1 MSTHPTTSRLCL
13 SRHLF
18 AAHTTLDLKC
28 ENSGRRVPEAFSI
41 PSLKYDEAMELAYF
55 GAQVL
60 HPSAMVP
67 CIDNGIP
74 VYIRN
79 IFNRDFKGTVISGRS
94 ATLQDADAAMRMHSS
109 GTVVLLYCSTSLC
122 HCKRARACRCAGAS
136 VSACRCA
143 PANARVSH
151 PCINLQR
158 ASLAGRLTCC
168 SHAAR
173 TADKSEAG
181 LASKAPVIPI
191 KGITSIDKVS
201 IVNLEGASLIGVPGV
216 AQRFMAAMSTAN
228 INVLMITQASS
239 EHSICVAVPHD
250 QGEKALT
257 ALKSQFEL
265 ELARSTIN
273 SVSLLTDM
281 SVVAIIGEG
290 MAFSPGVAAR
300 FLKALAQGRV
310 NVRAIAQGSS
320 ERQIAAVVNAED
332 ASRALRSVH
341 QAFTL
346 SDTVVSVAV
355 LGATG
360 AVGANFLK
368 QLEQTANTALTTL
381 GIQIKVMHAASSKK
395 IVSDEKF
402 LGLNIQNLEEQ
413 LEASDVAADLDT
425 LTELIASDVN
435 PHRVVI
441 DLTNSNKI
449 PDYYEKW
456 IKAGVHV
463 LGHNKY
469 MGSGDLK
476 RYKSIKSALRFG
488 TAQWQYGATVGAALP
503 VLSTASDLIN
513 TGDKVEEVYSCLSG
527 TMAHILKTFGKDM
540 SFSDAA
546 KQACEMG
553 FSHHNI
559 ARDLDGTN
567 AARKLV
573 IIARELGMDLSV
585 EDVKCESLL
594 PAGFDAEKMVPS
606 DEEAAKAGKPAWQL
620 QTDNVLKALEAQNA
634 AMMERKEKAD
644 AEGKVLRHVSHI
656 DMVSGKA
663 EVRVE
668 AVDNHSPLFRLKND
682 ENLVSYK
689 TERYSTSPLICKG
702 ASAGAELTAS
712 GVLADLLRL
721 SRSLT

>member
-1 MSTHPTTSRLCL
+1 M
-13 SRHLF
+13 
-18 AAHTTLDLKC
+18 
-28 ENSGRRVPEAFSI
+28 
-41 PSLKYDEAMELAYF
+41 
-55 GAQVL
+55 
-60 HPSAMVP
+60 
-67 CIDNGIP
+67 
-74 VYIRN
+74 
-79 IFNRDFKGTVISGRS
+79 
-94 ATLQDADAAMRMHSS
+94 
-109 GTVVLLYCSTSLC
+109 
-122 HCKRARACRCAGAS
+122 
-136 VSACRCA
+136 
-143 PANARVSH
+143 SH

-546 KQACEMG
+546 KQACDMG